1 MSVLGWFWVGVGVGR
16 EGLVPTC
23 AGRVIRPCCSL
34 QRSLL
39 PVAVAAGQVYLNGRM
54 VMPVPD
60 DVTCHR
66 DFTEVFGTETP
77 LCAIV
82 AKNRNRRWLR
92 IYQSG

>member
-1 MSVLGWFWVGVGVGR
+1 
-16 EGLVPTC
+16 
-23 AGRVIRPCCSL
+23 
-34 QRSLL
+34 
-39 PVAVAAGQVYLNGRM
+39 VYLNGRM

>member
-1 MSVLGWFWVGVGVGR
+1 MWSGDLH
-16 EGLVPTC
+16 L
-23 AGRVIRPCCSL
+23 RVSSL
-34 QRSLL
+34 CPPPPHEQ
-39 PVAVAAGQVYLNGRM
+39 QVYLNGRM